1 MIILWRKLVQAFLN
15 DMIAIEILNEDHDVQ
30 AQRNN
35 DGVDLHIV
43 SKISLLPLARKQYR
57 ERAGTGT
64 QTCLALSG
72 EEVDHLLDRAGA
84 VHVQRDVD
92 EFLCDGLAD
101 DVPLLVRRVLKQLLA
116 EVVPEGI

>member
-1 MIILWRKLVQAFLN
+1 MVPVEVL
-15 DMIAIEILNEDHDVQ
+15 DEHDDVQ
-30 AQRNN
+30 GECDDDR
-35 DGVDLHIV
+35 VDL
-43 SKISLLPLARKQYR
+43 A
-57 ERAGTGT
+57 AGR
-64 QTCLALSG
+64 

-92 EFLCDGLAD
+92 EFLCDRLAD